1 MRAFA
6 VSVRVAI
13 ALAAGATVAVT
24 PARAA
29 APTSTEGANGPT
41 IVLVHGAWEQG
52 SSWRLVAEQLRDR
65 GYRVVVPEI
74 ALRTLAGDAAQIADV
89 VKGIDGPAVL
99 VGHSYGGAVISNVAA
114 SPNVAALV
122 FIAAFAPDRGES
134 ILGLDARDLGSLVA
148 ASLVPVPF
156 VVPAIGVDLFIN
168 RLLYRSVFAAD
179 VAEPAA
185 TEMAATQRPLT
196 LAALSEPSA
205 EPSWKTIASW
215 YLVAANDLAIPP
227 ATERFMAGR
236 AKATTVEVASSHA
249 APVSHPDAV
258 VDTIL
263 SAARHAAPPP
273 EPEPPPSL
281 PSIAKLRVAPSAFR
295 AARSGPTV
303 RPASAG
309 AATRVSYDL
318 DLPATVRFT
327 VQRSARGRSVGGR
340 CVVPTARNRARR
352 ACSRFAAVRGSFAR
366 KRPAGADRFT
376 FTARIVRRTLAP
388 GRYRLVA
395 TPTAAGLAGTPA
407 RAAFRIV
414 G

>member
-1 MRAFA
+1 M
-6 VSVRVAI
+6 SVRLAV
-13 ALAAGATVAVT
+13 ALAAGAFVAVT
-24 PARAA
+24 PAQAA
-29 APTSTEGANGPT
+29 APGSTEGADGPT

-65 GYRVVVPEI
+65 GYSVLAPEM

-89 VKGIDGPAVL
+89 VKGMGRPAVL

-114 SPNVAALV
+114 GPNVAALV

-156 VVPAIGVDLFIN
+156 LVPAIGVDLFIN

-196 LAALSEPSA
+196 LAALSEPAA

-227 ATERFMAGR
+227 ATERFMAAR

-263 SAARHAAPPP
+263 SAARHVAPPP
-273 EPEPPPSL
+273 APQPAAPTV
-281 PSIAKLRVAPSAFR
+281 ARLRVAPSAFR
-295 AARSGPTV
+295 AARSGPAV
-303 RPASAG
+303 RPASARV
-309 AATRVSYDL
+309 ATRVSYDL
-318 DLPATVRFT
+318 DVPATVRFT

-340 CVVPTARNRARR
+340 CVVPTARNRSQR
-352 ACSRFAAVRGSFAR
+352 ACSRFAALRGSFTR
-366 KRPAGADRFT
+366 RRPAGADRFT
-376 FTARIVRRTLAP
+376 FTARIARRALAA

-395 TPTAAGLAGTPA
+395 TPTAGGLAGKPA
-407 RAAFRIV
+407 RAAFRVIR
-414 G
+414 

>member
-6 VSVRVAI
+6 ASVRVAV
-13 ALAAGATVAVT
+13 ALAAGAFVVVE
-24 PARAA
+24 PAQAA
-29 APTSTEGANGPT
+29 APATTEGADGPT
-41 IVLVHGAWEQG
+41 IVLVHGAWERA

-65 GYRVVVPEI
+65 GYRVVAPEI

-89 VKGIDGPAVL
+89 VQGLDGPAVL
-99 VGHSYGGAVISNVAA
+99 VGHSYGGAVISNVAVG
-114 SPNVAALV
+114 PNVAALV

-156 VVPAIGVDLFIN
+156 LTPTVGVDLFIN

-196 LAALSEPSA
+196 LAALSAPSA
-205 EPSWKTIASW
+205 EPSWKTVASW
-215 YLVAANDLAIPP
+215 YLVAADDLAIPP

-263 SAARHAAPPP
+263 SAARHVAPPP
-273 EPEPPPSL
+273 EPEPSL
-281 PSIAKLRVAPSAFR
+281 AAPTIARLRVAPSAFR
-295 AARSGPTV
+295 AARSGPSV
-303 RPASAG
+303 RLASAR

-318 DLPATVRFT
+318 DVPATVRFT
-327 VQRSARGRSVGGR
+327 VQRSTRGRSVGGR
-340 CVVPTARNRARR
+340 CVAPAARNRAQRG
-352 ACSRFAAVRGSFAR
+352 CTRFAAVRGSFTR
-366 KRPAGADRFT
+366 RRPAGADRFT
-376 FTARIVRRTLAP
+376 FTARIARRALAA

-395 TPTAAGLAGTPA
+395 TPTAGGLAGKPA
-407 RAAFRIV
+407 RASFRIV
-414 G
+414 R